1 MAVCR
6 SFAVLALLIVGAG
19 AISADLT
26 DSNFKKVVEGKN
38 AFLFFQAPW

>member
-1 MAVCR
+1 MAR
-6 SFAVLALLIVGAG
+6 SVLALLPLLIAGAG

-38 AFLFFQAPW
+38 ALLFFQAPW